1 MIIGAAVAGLLIVAL
16 FFEMLSSAPKAAQE
30 RDRQPTRAK

>member
-1 MIIGAAVAGLLIVAL
+1 MLIGAAVAGLLIIAL

-30 RDRQPTRAK
+30 RDPNATRAK